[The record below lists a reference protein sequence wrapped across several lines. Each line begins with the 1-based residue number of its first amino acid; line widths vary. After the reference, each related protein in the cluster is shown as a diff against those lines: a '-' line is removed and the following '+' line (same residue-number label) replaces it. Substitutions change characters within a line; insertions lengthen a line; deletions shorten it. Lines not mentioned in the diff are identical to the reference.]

1 MNGQRLDHALAELLP
16 HLSLRARRRRIE
28 NGGVLVNGLSERAGY
43 RLRSNDTLLLRE
55 DAEAATGA
63 RLLDIQGEYCFFY
76 KPAGLHTAAL
86 SGKSGPSLEG
96 AAKTLL
102 PPEAASDRLQLLGR
116 LDYETSGI
124 VCAALSDKAARDFRR
139 AERAGLCEKRYLALL
154 DGCLRSAVTV
164 RNGLDTANR
173 RKSRLLADTDDETR
187 WTTFL
192 PLQSL
197 LLTSAWFEDSPAAE
211 ARQDDASLLSSRVS
225 ATTPEATLALCLIKR
240 GARHQI
246 RAHAAAAGHPLR
258 HDALY
263 GRASQPEASFLL
275 HHAAIHLP
283 GASCVSMP
291 DWPLPAP
298 VVAALVKL
306 L

>member
-1 MNGQRLDHALAELLP
+1 MTMNGQRLDHASAELLP

-28 NGGVLVNGLSERAGY
+28 NGGVLVNGLPEKAGY
-43 RLRSNDTLLLRE
+43 RLRPNDTLLLRE

-86 SGKSGPSLEG
+86 SGKSGPSLED

-197 LLTSAWFEDSPAAE
+197 P
-211 ARQDDASLLSSRVS
+211 SSGVVS
-225 ATTPEATLALCLIKR
+225 CVTTPEATFALCLIKR

-263 GRASQPEASFLL
+263 GRANQPEASFLL

-291 DWPLPAP
+291 DWPLAAP
-298 VVAALVKL
+298 VASLALRRL
-306 L
+306 AGSI